1 MLAGVASKP
10 SISIVG
16 PGRLGQALAEN
27 LVGAGYAVGEIV
39 FPSVRSL
46 RKNRR
51 NLSRRLWNRATVID
65 QARFDADLVWLC
77 VPDGRIQKAAQNLRS
92 VTKWKNKVV
101 FHSSGALTSDALQPL
116 RKQGASVASAHP
128 LMSFVHGSQPDLK
141 NVPFALEGDPA
152 AVRMARQIIKS
163 LGGDAFVVRKQ
174 DKTRYH
180 AWGTLLSPLLLSF
193 MVAAE
198 QVARA
203 TGISA
208 KDARKRMIPITKQTL
223 SNYASIGPAGAFS
236 GPLVRGDAA
245 VVREHLEALKG
256 IPEAHAVY
264 IASARAALRHL
275 PVRNRKQL
283 EKLLKG

>member
-1 MLAGVASKP
+1 MLAGVASKL

-152 AVRMARQIIKS
+152 AVRMAR
-163 LGGDAFVVRKQ
+163 
-174 DKTRYH
+174 
-180 AWGTLLSPLLLSF
+180 WGTLLSPLLLSF